1 MEVNAKTNKSKI
13 YVLAMTAVMAAL
25 IAAISPFA
33 IPIGPISITLCT
45 LALYFS
51 PYILGWKGASV
62 ATLVYIMLGMVGMPV
77 FSKFQAG
84 LGVLMGP
91 TGGYILGYVP
101 MVVLAGLAIKLAPQ
115 NRVLQ
120 FLGMIGA
127 TAVLYAFGTAWYM
140 CDTLHSPG
148 PGQDCRRHGC
158 GSSPSGTAGQGRFPS
173 GRMSCSVPCAPAV
186 PDLFR
191 GGGIFSCFPGKWA
204 I

>member
-1 MEVNAKTNKSKI
+1 MEANAKTNKSKI

-140 CDTLHSPG
+140 ILSGNDLAFAMKWCVIPFIPLDLVKIAIAMVVG
-148 PGQDCRRHGC
+148 PLLRERLVR
-158 GSSPSGTAGQGRFPS
+158 AGFHPEG
-173 GRMSCSVPCAPAV
+173 
-186 PDLFR
+186 
-191 GGGIFSCFPGKWA
+191 
-204 I
+204 

>member
-1 MEVNAKTNKSKI
+1 METKSSV
-13 YVLAMTAVMAAL
+13 YPLAMTAVMAAL

-51 PYILGWKGASV
+51 PYILGWKRASV
-62 ATLVYIMLGMVGMPV
+62 AALVYIMLGMVGMPV
-77 FSKFQAG
+77 FSKFQGG

-91 TGGYILGYVP
+91 TGGYILGYIP
-101 MVVLAGLAIKLAPQ
+101 MVVLAGLVIRLAPQ

-140 CDTLHSPG
+140 ILSGNDLAFAMKWCVVPFIPLDLVKMAIAMLLG
-148 PGQDCRRHGC
+148 PVLRERLVK
-158 GSSPSGTAGQGRFPS
+158 AGINPE
-173 GRMSCSVPCAPAV
+173 
-186 PDLFR
+186 D
-191 GGGIFSCFPGKWA
+191 
-204 I
+204 